1 MPVPQVSLAKV
12 MTQANEHDSTADQVR
27 RGPGL
32 SAQDLSNQARA
43 SAPRRTGG
51 TRAAARAVRHSARRA
66 GDARASW
73 RDDPGRARRA
83 RKGAAAVHDEGH
95 RRPRG
100 TQPGHAGAACDG
112 PAPGGAHGDRRGHG
126 SGAAV
131 PPAQGSLAGPAA
143 AGTDAAGAGEA
154 AGRSADPGKAQPV
167 LAGPIPAGQRRSTF
181 GTLRTRNYRLFATG
195 QVISNTG
202 SWMQRVAQDWLVLDL
217 THGSGSAL
225 GITTGLQFLP
235 LLLFSLWGGMVA
247 DRYSKRRILMATQ
260 AAAGGLAVILGLLA
274 LTGAVRIWHVYA
286 LAFALGMVTV
296 VDNPTRQS
304 FAAEMVGRGG
314 MPNAIALNSAVFNL
328 ARIAGPA
335 VAGSVISVV
344 GTPAAF
350 LINAASYGAV
360 LISLK
365 LMRPAE
371 LHAVERLPRANGQL
385 REAMSYVK
393 QRPALWMLM
402 VLIFFVSTF
411 GMNFQVTNALMSR
424 QVFHTGAGAFGLAS
438 AVFALGALGGA
449 LLAARRG
456 RPGMPLLLVMSFAFS
471 VFEIAGGLMPDFW
484 SFLVLLVPTGLTL
497 LSFTTAA
504 NSATQLGTT
513 AEMRGRVMGL
523 YMLVFLGGA
532 PAGAPLA
539 GWIAETFGPR
549 MSMIAGGL
557 ISVVAVVVI
566 GAMLSRARG
575 IRARSYLR
583 PRQLARMVT

>member
-1 MPVPQVSLAKV
+1 MFTSL
-12 MTQANEHDSTADQVR
+12 H
-27 RGPGL
+27 
-32 SAQDLSNQARA
+32 
-43 SAPRRTGG
+43 
-51 TRAAARAVRHSARRA
+51 
-66 GDARASW
+66 
-73 RDDPGRARRA
+73 
-83 RKGAAAVHDEGH
+83 
-95 RRPRG
+95 
-100 TQPGHAGAACDG
+100 
-112 PAPGGAHGDRRGHG
+112 
-126 SGAAV
+126 
-131 PPAQGSLAGPAA
+131 
-143 AGTDAAGAGEA
+143 
-154 AGRSADPGKAQPV
+154 
-167 LAGPIPAGQRRSTF
+167 
-181 GTLRTRNYRLFATG
+181 TRNYRLFATG

-202 SWMQRVAQDWLVLDL
+202 SWMQRVAQDWLVLQL
-217 THGSGSAL
+217 THGSGTAL

-235 LLLFSLWGGMVA
+235 MLFSMWGGMVA
-247 DRYSKRRILMATQ
+247 DRYPKRRILMTTQ
-260 AAAGGLAVILGLLA
+260 AAMGGLALVLGVLA
-274 LTGAVRIWHVYA
+274 ITGVVRIWQVYA
-286 LAFALGMVTV
+286 LAFALGVVTV

-304 FAAEMVGRGG
+304 FAVEMVGRAG

-335 VAGSVISVV
+335 IAGLVIAAV

-350 LINAASYGAV
+350 LVNAASYAAV

-365 LMRPAE
+365 LMRPSE
-371 LHAVERLPRANGQL
+371 LHPAGRVPRARGQL
-385 REAMSYVK
+385 REAVRYVRA
-393 QRPALWMLM
+393 RPNLWMTM
-402 VLIFFVSTF
+402 VLVFFVATF

-539 GWIAETFGPR
+539 GWIGEVLGPR
-549 MSMIAGGL
+549 MSMIAGGM
-557 ISVVAVVVI
+557 ISAVAVVVI
-566 GAMLSRARG
+566 AAMLSRARG
-575 IRARSYLR
+575 VRPRSYLR
-583 PRQLARMVT
+583 PAQLARMVS